1 VPERVPRRLACAAFL
16 ALVLASS
23 ARAERVPRLAS
34 DVEVRSLSFRFVGKH
49 ELIDADLAQQ
59 MATTAP
65 NLIDQ
70 AQGLVAWVP
79 LIPDPARHPF
89 SPLVLQE
96 DVVRL
101 RHYYRRQ
108 GFLEA
113 SVDYE
118 VQANRR
124 RSAVKVKMIVAE
136 GRPLLLRSLALADGA
151 GQPAEP
157 VSRDADLAAQWT
169 RIRTTHLGRRFRQEE
184 VEALRAELLKTL
196 DDRGHARAVV
206 EPEVKIDSAAYA
218 VDLVWK
224 VSPGAR
230 VRIASIE
237 VSGAKKVPARLVTRQ
252 LDLHAGELVSHESL
266 TKSRANLQSVAL
278 FRRADVSLGAVPD
291 GDTLM
296 PVKVAVTEGAPRFTN
311 LELGYV
317 TDGAGVTGQAKWTH
331 PNFTAGARSLDAIVL
346 VQTGWGTTSSEVPD
360 KLLRTSVTLTQPYVG
375 SPVMTLS
382 VGPAIEAR
390 DGPLDRSKAFSALA
404 TLVYR
409 FNPLQS
415 AALRYDYTY
424 RKLDDFNF
432 SDFVSSSS
440 STSSFALG
448 ASGAIDSLKAPTR
461 TSQFVLFTSLGS
473 FDDLSRPRHGLVV
486 KPNLALTAPPGAG
499 NVEFGRADVQGTY
512 FAPAPGRSNALMLR
526 GTLAGL
532 WPFGGSIPPAGTNAA
547 VEWYRLRDQVL
558 TAGGANDVR
567 GYGSRLL
574 GPKLPSITA
583 TETNGDTVLSSDHY
597 LPIGGLRRATATA
610 ELRIGIPWFGPD
622 VFGHWFADL
631 GRVWTTDDR
640 FKLPAVPSEEYR
652 VFYTTGGG
660 LGYYTP
666 VGAIRVDVGYKL
678 NPSVFDIRDAGDV
691 LAATLAGR
699 PASSA
704 PVHERMRFNV
714 HLSLGLFF

>member
-1 VPERVPRRLACAAFL
+1 LL

-23 ARAERVPRLAS
+23 AEAARVPRLAS

-49 ELIDADLAQQ
+49 ELIDADLAGQ

-65 NLIDQ
+65 NIIDQ

-113 SVDYE
+113 SVDYD
-118 VQANRR
+118 VSADHRR
-124 RSAVKVKMIVAE
+124 RWVKVKMTVAE
-136 GRPLLLRSLALADGA
+136 GRPLLLRSLALADTLGRV
-151 GQPAEP
+151 AEP
-157 VSRDADLAAQWT
+157 DSKDTELAARWAT
-169 RIRTTHLGRRFRQEE
+169 IRDTHLGRRFREE
-184 VEALRAELLKTL
+184 ELESIRADLIKTL
-196 DDRGHARAVV
+196 DERGHTNAVV
-206 EPEVKIDSAAYA
+206 EPEAKIDSADYA
-218 VDLVWK
+218 VDLVLK
-224 VSPGAR
+224 VAPGAR
-230 VRIASIE
+230 LRVASIE
-237 VSGAKKVPARLVTRQ
+237 VDGAKKVPARLVTRQ
-252 LDLHAGELVSHESL
+252 LGLRAGDLASRESL
-266 TKSRANLQSVAL
+266 TKGRANLQSVAL
-278 FRRADVSLGAVPD
+278 YRRADVTLGAVGSD
-291 GDTLM
+291 NSI

-331 PNFTAGARSLDAIVL
+331 PNFTGGARSLDAIVL

-360 KLLRTSVTLTQPYVG
+360 RLLRTSLTLTQPYVG

-390 DGPLDRSKAFSALA
+390 DGPLDKSKALSLLS

-432 SDFVSSSS
+432 SDLVSSAAN
-440 STSSFALG
+440 SSFSLG
-448 ASGAIDSLKAPTR
+448 AGGAIDSLKAPTR
-461 TSQFVLFTSLGS
+461 TSQFVLFTSLGG

-499 NVEFGRADVQGTY
+499 NVEFGRADVQGTL
-512 FAPAPGRSNALMLR
+512 FTPFPGRANALMLR

-532 WPFGGSIPPAGTNAA
+532 WPFGGSVPPAGTNAA

-574 GPKLPSITA
+574 GPKLPAITA

-610 ELRIGIPWFGPD
+610 ELRLGLPWFGRD
-622 VFGHWFADL
+622 VFGHVFADL

-704 PVHERMRFNV
+704 PVHESMRFNV